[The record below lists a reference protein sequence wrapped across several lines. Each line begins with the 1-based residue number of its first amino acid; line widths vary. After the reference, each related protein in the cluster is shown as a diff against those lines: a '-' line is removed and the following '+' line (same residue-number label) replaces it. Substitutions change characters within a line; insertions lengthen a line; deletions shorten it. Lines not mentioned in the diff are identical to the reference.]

1 MDIEKNVIAL
11 RIRYSGKVSYL
22 TIQKPIILIG
32 SLATTAFAV
41 LKAGGGLTGQQLLF
55 PESISRVNFL
65 VLVLVK
71 VYLVKLSLCLV
82 LDF

>member
-32 SLATTAFAV
+32 SLATTAIAV
-41 LKAGGGLTGQQLLF
+41 LKGGGAHMAAA
-55 PESISRVNFL
+55 SIPREYFQS
-65 VLVLVK
+65 
-71 VYLVKLSLCLV
+71 
-82 LDF
+82 